1 MRKEIEAMINTEEAR
16 YDING
21 VFSLRY
27 HKHDA
32 LGVEVNALRLEFSP
46 AGGGRYHQSADIQS
60 RTASEILAEIAPI
73 MEQMLDTYKEDMI
86 RSVSGG
92 NWGRLEVIE

>member
-1 MRKEIEAMINTEEAR
+1 MRREIEAMMNAEEAR

-32 LGVEVNALRLEFSP
+32 LGAEVNALKLEFNP

-60 RTASEILAEIAPI
+60 RTAGAIVEEITPI
-73 MEQMLDTYKEDMI
+73 MERMLDTYKENII

>member
-1 MRKEIEAMINTEEAR
+1 MRKEIESMLQAEEAR

-21 VFSLRY
+21 VFALRY

-32 LGVEVNALRLEFSP
+32 FGAEVNALKLEFNP

-60 RTASEILAEIAPI
+60 RTAGEILTEIAPI

>member
-1 MRKEIEAMINTEEAR
+1 MRKEIEEMINAEEAC

-21 VFSLRY
+21 VFALRY

-32 LGVEVNALRLEFSP
+32 FGTEVNALKLEFNP

-60 RTASEILAEIAPI
+60 RTAGAIVEELTPI
-73 MEQMLDTYKEDMI
+73 MERMLDTYKEDMI
-86 RSVSGG
+86 RSISGG
-92 NWGRLEVIE
+92 NWGRMEVIE

>member
-1 MRKEIEAMINTEEAR
+1 MRKEIETILQAEEAR
-16 YDING
+16 YDINR
-21 VFSLRY
+21 VFNLRY

-32 LGVEVNALRLEFSP
+32 LGAEVNTLKLEFNP

-60 RTASEILAEIAPI
+60 RTAAEILTEIAPI
-73 MEQMLDTYKEDMI
+73 MERMLDTYKEDMI